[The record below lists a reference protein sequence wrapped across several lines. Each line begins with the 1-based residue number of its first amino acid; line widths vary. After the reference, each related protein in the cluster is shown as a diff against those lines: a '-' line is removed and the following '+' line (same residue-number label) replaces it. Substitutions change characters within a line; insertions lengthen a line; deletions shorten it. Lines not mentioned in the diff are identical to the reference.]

1 VKAITDVNEAL
12 TQNLTLEE
20 IHKAIQVL
28 PKGKAPGHDGIPIEF
43 F

>member
-1 VKAITDVNEAL
+1 VKVTADANEAL

-20 IHKAIQVL
+20 IHKAIQAL